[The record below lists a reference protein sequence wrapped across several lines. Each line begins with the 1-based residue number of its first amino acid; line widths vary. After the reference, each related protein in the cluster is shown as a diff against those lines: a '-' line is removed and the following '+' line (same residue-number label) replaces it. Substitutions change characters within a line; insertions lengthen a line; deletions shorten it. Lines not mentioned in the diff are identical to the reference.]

1 MSIKI
6 VDLGCLEVLT
16 EDQKVIGGRRPR
28 GGRRG
33 SLNTAA
39 AEAFATGLGRYTDS
53 FTSIN
58 ADAVSG
64 FGSSSRSEGAAV
76 ASNRPLP
83 WF

>member
-1 MSIKI
+1 MTIKI
-6 VDLGCLEVLT
+6 VNLDYLEALT
-16 EDQKVIGGRRPR
+16 EDREVV

-33 SLNTAA
+33 GGRRGTLNTAG

-64 FGSSSRSEGAAV
+64 FGSSSRSEGAAI